1 MVLWSA
7 RLSTHPIVG
16 PPGWTDGRCQGVSGV
31 DAGGHF
37 DTFPHNCQDVGG
49 TWGLTS
55 YKESTLTTPA
65 ADPDP
70 SRDNVEV
77 KVLKYYEAP
86 KSNHV

>member
-1 MVLWSA
+1 M
-7 RLSTHPIVG
+7 
-16 PPGWTDGRCQGVSGV
+16 

-55 YKESTLTTPA
+55 YKESYIQVQHLLLP
-65 ADPDP
+65 PDS